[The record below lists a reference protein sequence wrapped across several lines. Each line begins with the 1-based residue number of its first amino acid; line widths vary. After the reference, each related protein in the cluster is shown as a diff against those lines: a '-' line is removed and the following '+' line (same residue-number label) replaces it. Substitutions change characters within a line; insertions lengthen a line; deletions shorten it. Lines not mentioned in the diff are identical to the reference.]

1 MAIWTTTTT
10 TTTTTI
16 TAATT
21 TAAISQWHYCRV
33 SIIVGPAIDRG
44 FGRARRN
51 CASERAM
58 YRISGRRRVAETP
71 EMIPSLRRMSAIVRR
86 RHLTDQQC
94 WADYTLRSYTR
105 K

>member
-33 SIIVGPAIDRG
+33 SIIVGPDIDRG

-51 CASERAM
+51 CANERASDVSDFWAAA
-58 YRISGRRRVAETP
+58 SGGDPRNDTIATAHVRHCPA
-71 EMIPSLRRMSAIVRR
+71 PSS
-86 RHLTDQQC
+86 H
-94 WADYTLRSYTR
+94 
-105 K
+105 